1 MYHLLSRGYYGF
13 FGDLPNSLG
22 CSVLNGILYNLLYG
36 NSPKLPSDKG
46 NERCYLAIE
55 VIFVYWVIDIYI
67 VVVTTAFNWVNLQ
80 EASKGWDVKTRYIL
94 VAMIA
99 SPGSDCNDKP
109 RGRCSFIFSLAFA
122 LSV

>member
-1 MYHLLSRGYYGF
+1 MYRHFFSDLLCRLCRRLF
-13 FGDLPNSLG
+13 
-22 CSVLNGILYNLLYG
+22 NGIFYNLLYRD
-36 NSPKLPSDKG
+36 SSKLPSGKSDQRSDLSIKVF
-46 NERCYLAIE
+46 L
-55 VIFVYWVIDIYI
+55 VHWVIDIYI